1 MNDIMTLTAIRDE
14 IYAAYETAKKRS
26 GPNHQWSGLLAALRI
41 VERNLED
48 ELRARDKYPIIEQ
61 AQ

>member
-14 IYAAYETAKKRS
+14 IFAAYETAKKGS
-26 GPNHQWSGLLAALRI
+26 GIHQWSGLLAALRI

>member
-41 VERNLED
+41 VESNLEQ
-48 ELRARDKYPIIEQ
+48 EIQARDKYPMEN